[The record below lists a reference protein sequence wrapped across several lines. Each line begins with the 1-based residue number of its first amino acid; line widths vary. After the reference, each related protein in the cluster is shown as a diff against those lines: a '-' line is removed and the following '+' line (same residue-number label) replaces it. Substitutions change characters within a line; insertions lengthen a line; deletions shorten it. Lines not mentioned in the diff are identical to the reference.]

1 VESGTAG
8 DPKRRIEMERRLL
21 FEKLNAHISKKQITL
36 LIGARQVGK
45 TTLLEQLQEEVQLRG
60 QSTHFITLEDP
71 QYLELLNEHPNK
83 LFEIIPPVNDD
94 KKMILFIDEIQY
106 LKDPSNFLKY
116 HYDLHQD
123 MLKMVV
129 TGSSAFYIDEKFK
142 DSLAGRKR
150 IFTLPTLS
158 FTESLHFQNRS
169 ELIPFVNSGS
179 LPLVHRSELDRKL
192 NEYLIYGGYPAVILE
207 SELDEKQAVLKEISD
222 SYVKKD
228 ALEASLKFPDIY
240 MKLLKII
247 AGQSSLFNSHE
258 AGNDLKIDRMTVEAY
273 LRVMRKSFHVSIVK
287 PFSRNLS
294 KELRKMPKLYL
305 NDLGLRNYFV
315 NNFSPI
321 ASRED
326 KGDLLEN
333 YAFRLFLDHYPMEE
347 IKFWRTQKKQEVDF
361 IIAEKNAYEIKYDQ
375 SGYNPSKYQ
384 YFKEKYPG
392 IPLTLV
398 HKNNILEL
406 SV

>member
-1 VESGTAG
+1 
-8 DPKRRIEMERRLL
+8 MERRLL
-21 FEKLNAHISKKQITL
+21 FGKLSAHISKKQITL

-45 TTLLEQLQEEVQLRG
+45 TTLLEQLQDEAQQLG
-60 QSTHFITLEDP
+60 QNTHFITLEDP
-71 QYLELLNEHPNK
+71 QYLELLNEHPDK

-116 HYDLHQD
+116 HYDKHQD

-158 FTESLHFQNRS
+158 FTESLHFQNRD

-192 NEYLIYGGYPAVILE
+192 NEYLIYGGYPAVVLE
-207 SELDEKQAVLKEISD
+207 PELSEKQAALKEISD

-247 AGQSSLFNSHE
+247 ASQSGLFNSRE
-258 AGNDLKIDRMTVEAY
+258 VGNDLKIDRMTVEAY

-315 NNFSPI
+315 NDFSPI
-321 ASRED
+321 ASRDD
-326 KGDLLEN
+326 KGNLLEN
-333 YAFRLFLDHYPMEE
+333 YAFRLFLDHYPLDE
-347 IKFWRTQKKQEVDF
+347 IKFWRTQKGQEVDF
-361 IIAEKNAYEIKYDQ
+361 IIAEKNAYEIKYNQ
-375 SGYNPSKYQ
+375 SGYDPSKYQ

-392 IPLTLV
+392 IPLALV

-406 SV
+406 SI

>member
-1 VESGTAG
+1 VE
-8 DPKRRIEMERRLL
+8 KRSL
-21 FEKLNAHISKKQITL
+21 FEKLNAHIAKKQITL

-45 TTLLEQLQEEVQLRG
+45 TTLLEQLHEEAQRLR

-71 QYLELLNEHPNK
+71 QYLELLNEHPDK

-94 KKMILFIDEIQY
+94 KKTILFIDEIQY

-116 HYDLHQD
+116 HYDKHKD

-158 FTESLHFQNRS
+158 FSEFLQFQNRE
-169 ELIPFVNSGS
+169 ELVPFVNSGS
-179 LPLVHRSELDRKL
+179 LPLVHKSEMDRKL
-192 NEYLIYGGYPAVILE
+192 NEYLIYGGYPDVVLE
-207 SELDEKQAVLKEISD
+207 SDLNEKQAALKEIAD

-228 ALEASLKFPDIY
+228 ALEASLKYPEIY
-240 MKLLKII
+240 MKLLTII
-247 AGQSSLFNSHE
+247 ASQSGLFNSRE
-258 AGNDLKIDRMTVEAY
+258 VGNDLKIDRMTVEAY
-273 LRVMRKSFHVSIVK
+273 LRVMRKSFHVSTVK

-305 NDLGLRNYFV
+305 NDLGLRNYFT
-315 NNFSPI
+315 NNFSAI
-321 ASRED
+321 ASRD
-326 KGDLLEN
+326 DRGDLLEN
-333 YAFRLFLDHYPMEE
+333 YAFRLFLDHYPLED
-347 IKFWRTQKKQEVDF
+347 IKFWRTQKGQEVDF
-361 IIAEKNAYEIKYDQ
+361 IIAENNAYEIKYDK
-375 SGYNPSKYQ
+375 SGYDVSKYK

-392 IPLTLV
+392 IPLTPV
-398 HKNNILEL
+398 YKNSILEL